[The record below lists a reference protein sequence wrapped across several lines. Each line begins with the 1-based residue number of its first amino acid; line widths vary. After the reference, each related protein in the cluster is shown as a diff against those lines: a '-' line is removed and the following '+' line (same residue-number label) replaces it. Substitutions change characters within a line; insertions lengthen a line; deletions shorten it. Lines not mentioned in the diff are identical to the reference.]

1 MATEAPVLDPAREA
15 AERIVAGGGRRRG
28 GGPTRRL
35 LLEIASSRAGLF
47 SLIVLGTFLVLA
59 VLGPWIAPQDP
70 TSASS
75 FSTDLLAPPSSS
87 HWLGTDE
94 NGRDVLSELLIGTR
108 PTMIVGVVAALIS
121 AVIGSLVG
129 ITAGYFGRW
138 VDRSLMLVDDW
149 FLVLP
154 FVPVS
159 VLAATILGPRAQD
172 LPMGQ
177 SSVLIIVIGVFG
189 WAGTT
194 RIVRAE
200 VLSLRQRPFIERARA
215 LGASD
220 WWIMRRHV
228 LPNVMPLVLANT
240 VLFVSLSILTASTLA
255 YLGLGDPNGFDWGR
269 MLAAANEAGAETA
282 GAWAYF
288 LAPGICITLVAVS
301 FSLLGRSIEQRF
313 SPKLQENR

>member
-15 AERIVAGGGRRRG
+15 AERIVAGGRRRRG

-35 LLEIASSRAGLF
+35 LLEIVSSRAGLF
-47 SLIVLGTFLVLA
+47 SVVVLGTFLVLA
-59 VLGPWIAPQDP
+59 VIGPWIAPQDP
-70 TSASS
+70 TSATS

-108 PTMIVGVVAALIS
+108 PTIIVGVVAALIS

-159 VLAATILGPRAQD
+159 VLAATILGPRAQS

-200 VLSLRQRPFIERARA
+200 VLSLRQHPFIERARA

-269 MLAAANEAGAETA
+269 MLAAANEAGAETT
-282 GAWAYF
+282 GAWSYF
-288 LAPGICITLVAVS
+288 LAPGLCITLVAVS